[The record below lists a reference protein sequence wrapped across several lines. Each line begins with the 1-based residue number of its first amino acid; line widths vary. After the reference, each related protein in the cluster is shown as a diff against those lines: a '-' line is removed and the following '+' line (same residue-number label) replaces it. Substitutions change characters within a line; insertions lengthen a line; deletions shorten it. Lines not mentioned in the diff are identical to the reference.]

1 MKTKRRQVCTYRL
14 SFNGSLCLLII
25 GKVRP
30 DLAIRT
36 IWNCERKLWKNI
48 CSFWKCDSVV
58 ITPYA
63 PYIKYLKQPAYK
75 IKEGRGKLFFYM
87 KNYFQTLYLIRHNI
101 TIKAPSWWVLWQMWI
116 LKNKYELLNFWSQFG
131 SFCCTIQCAVSWWLT
146 WV

>member
-48 CSFWKCDSVV
+48 CSFWICDSVV

-87 KNYFQTLYLIRHNI
+87 NNCFQTLYLISI
-101 TIKAPSWWVLWQMWI
+101 YILLCIKSIAENFHIVKFLQHDESLIHKGMIASLWFI
-116 LKNKYELLNFWSQFG
+116 
-131 SFCCTIQCAVSWWLT
+131 
-146 WV
+146 